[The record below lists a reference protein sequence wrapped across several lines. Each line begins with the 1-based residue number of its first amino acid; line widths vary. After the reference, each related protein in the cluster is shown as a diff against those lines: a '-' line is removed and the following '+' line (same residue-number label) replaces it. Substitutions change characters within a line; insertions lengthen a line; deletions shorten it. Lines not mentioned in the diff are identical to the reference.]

1 MLLTQYLTFA
11 TAGAT
16 VDGRVIEESWLVE
29 VAESYDTDVYTAM
42 IDADHEMD
50 WFGCYGH
57 VNDVRLGKNKNGE
70 TTLEGR
76 ISPNIRLIEMNQRGQ
91 RTFFSISLEEDFQ
104 GKGQHYLFRLAL
116 TDSPASIGTSQLKM
130 FSAKDKK
137 GIHTNPLKLN
147 FKLEGSED
155 DSNEDESS
163 EASMISKLYH
173 KFFPSKN
180 TAQDESESE
189 DDSMNEKQ
197 FATIEK
203 QNGDIIAGLGEMTKA
218 FTTLS
223 TKLTDH
229 KDPADGEDEQGEGA
243 GKEFAAQMTKV
254 SESLEVLTEKMG
266 TMETQ
271 FSALKQENPGTQ
283 VPPNDGDAEDEV
295 EFI

>member
-1 MLLTQYLTFA
+1 MLLTEYLTFA

-70 TTLEGR
+70 TILEGR

-116 TDSPASIGTSQLKM
+116 TDSPASIGTSQIKM

-137 GIHTNPLKLN
+137 GIHTNLLKLS

-155 DSNEDESS
+155 DDAEDE
-163 EASMISKLYH
+163 AGMISKLYH

-180 TAQDESESE
+180 TAQEESESE
-189 DDSMNEKQ
+189 DDSMNDKQ
-197 FATIEK
+197 FKTIEA

-229 KDPADGEDEQGEGA
+229 KDPADGEDAPGEDGEKDFGA
-243 GKEFAAQMTKV
+243 KITKV
-254 SESLEVLTEKMG
+254 TESLEALTEKMG
-266 TMETQ
+266 NMETQ
-271 FSALKQENPGTQ
+271 FSALSQEDNGTE
-283 VPPNDGDAEDEV
+283 VPPNDGNAEDIE
-295 EFI
+295 IY